1 MEKINLKIALIDKST
16 ETQFLENFRKEFNTK
31 IISFDYPT
39 HIFLK
44 EKNIPHEISEK
55 YSNNSNIQELQK
67 TSGCTIVINEDPD
80 TEQGIVEILGT
91 DQEGIDMVLSHIESM
106 LFKPEVGSVYEV
118 KVIKL
123 LDFGA
128 VVEYCEA
135 PGNEVLLHIS
145 ELAWEK
151 TENVT
156 DVVNLGDTLDVK
168 YFGVDPR
175 TRKDKVSRKALLP
188 KPEGYVDKPRKTF
201 NRNNNRKG
209 FNKK

>member
-1 MEKINLKIALIDKST
+1 
-16 ETQFLENFRKEFNTK
+16 
-31 IISFDYPT
+31 
-39 HIFLK
+39 
-44 EKNIPHEISEK
+44 
-55 YSNNSNIQELQK
+55 
-67 TSGCTIVINEDPD
+67 
-80 TEQGIVEILGT
+80 
-91 DQEGIDMVLSHIESM
+91 M

-156 DVVNLGDTLDVK
+156 
-168 YFGVDPR
+168 R
-175 TRKDKVSRKALLP
+175 CS
-188 KPEGYVDKPRKTF
+188 
-201 NRNNNRKG
+201 
-209 FNKK
+209 